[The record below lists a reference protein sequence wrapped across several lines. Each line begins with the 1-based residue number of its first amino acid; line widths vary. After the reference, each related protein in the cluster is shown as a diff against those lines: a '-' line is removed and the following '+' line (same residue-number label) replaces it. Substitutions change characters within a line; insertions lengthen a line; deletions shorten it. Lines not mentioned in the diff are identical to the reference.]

1 MKQPTPMLIL
11 DTDHLTEI
19 DRGLGAGARLVH
31 RLDACGE
38 EVAITIIS
46 VEEQLRGWLA
56 QIGRLQ
62 DPHRQTAPYRRLQD
76 RIASF
81 AAWNVLPWTQE
92 TADVFV
98 RLRASG
104 VRIGSMDLK
113 IACIALSRNA
123 TLLTRNLRHFE
134 KVPGLRVEDWL

>member
-1 MKQPTPMLIL
+1 MLIL

-19 DRGLGAGARLVH
+19 DRASAANSRLVL
-31 RLDACGE
+31 RLNAAGE
-38 EVAITIIS
+38 EAAITIIS

-62 DPHRQTAPYRRLQD
+62 DPVRQVAAYRRLQE
-76 RIASF
+76 RVASF

-92 TADVFV
+92 TAEIFV
-98 RLRASG
+98 RLRAGG
-104 VRIGSMDLK
+104 VRIGALDLK

-123 TLLTRNLRHFE
+123 TLLTRNLRHFQ
-134 KVPGLRVEDWL
+134 KVPGLRAEDWL